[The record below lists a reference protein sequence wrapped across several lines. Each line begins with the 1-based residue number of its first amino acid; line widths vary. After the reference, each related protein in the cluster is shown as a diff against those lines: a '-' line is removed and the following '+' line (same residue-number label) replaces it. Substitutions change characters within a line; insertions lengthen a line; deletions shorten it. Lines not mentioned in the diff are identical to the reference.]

1 MTDHANRL
9 WELLGELEARPEG
22 LSEATTIMEGLS
34 DPPVRLSPLFEWKGW
49 NIDDEA
55 ALAIL
60 RDAARRVCD
69 RAGIILENDGG
80 SPVYEARS
88 KYHGLKNYIVRPSG
102 DDLEYEPT
110 LIRCLEWIIKQRN
123 P

>member
-1 MTDHANRL
+1 MTGHANRL

-22 LSEATTIMEGLS
+22 LYCSDTREGWWNDEGLWT
-34 DPPVRLSPLFEWKGW
+34 E
-49 NIDDEA
+49 NIVLDSH

-69 RAGIILENDGG
+69 RHGVILENDGG

-110 LIRCLEWIIKQRN
+110 LIRCLEWIIQQRKASN
-123 P
+123 PES